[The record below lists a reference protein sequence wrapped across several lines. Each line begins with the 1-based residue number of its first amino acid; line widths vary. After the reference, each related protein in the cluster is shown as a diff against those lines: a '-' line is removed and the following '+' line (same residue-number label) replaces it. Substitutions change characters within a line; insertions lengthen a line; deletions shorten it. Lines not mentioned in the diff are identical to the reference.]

1 MMVRGLNLV
10 VICLDT
16 FRYDCLTHQ
25 APWPVYLPHL
35 DRLRAESTVYQH
47 AYPEGLPT
55 IPVRRAYF
63 TGERSFPWRFR
74 YDTKG
79 SWPTGRGWHKIPPE
93 QPTLAE
99 ILLEAGYQTGLVA
112 DTYHLFKP
120 TGNFTRGFLAYEFVR
135 GYETD
140 NYRAGRIS
148 PETLRRFVKHP
159 DPAANPVL
167 VQYLLNTEGRVREQ
181 DWTTAQVFLRASD
194 FVLSASRQQPFFLW
208 VDSFAPHE
216 PWDPP
221 RPYLA
226 LYGEDPEDDSI
237 LTPIYP
243 VGYTANDLSPR
254 EIARTQALYLAT
266 LTFVDRWVG
275 FLLDTLD
282 RTGLS
287 RNTVVMLVNDHGTE
301 LMDHGQFSKA
311 PQRLFDHNTHMIWM
325 IRYPGESSHVSD
337 AFVQSHDVFPTAL
350 ELLDMPRRP
359 VAGTSAWPLRSAAP
373 QQGPEALVTGWGSH
387 ASVRTRA
394 WNFVVNFEAPEE
406 HSLYHVATDPQERH
420 DVHEDHPD
428 VAAALQ
434 KILEDLLGQ
443 TLPARLSDDVRPS
456 DAPVRTYY
464 QSRID
469 QRKRDAGFV

>member
-1 MMVRGLNLV
+1 MRRLNLV

-16 FRYDCLTHQ
+16 FRYDCLNHKV
-25 APWPVYLPHL
+25 PWPVYLPNL
-35 DRLRAESTVYQH
+35 DRLRAESIVYQK

-63 TGERSFPWRFR
+63 TGERSFPWRFG

-99 ILLEAGYQTGLVA
+99 MLLESGYQTGLVA

-148 PETLRRFVKHP
+148 PETLRRFVKNP

-167 VQYLLNTEGRVREQ
+167 VQYLLNIEGRVREQ

-221 RPYLA
+221 RPYLM
-226 LYGEDPEDDSI
+226 LYGQDPEDESI

-243 VGYTANDLSPR
+243 VGYTSKDLTAQ
-254 EIARTQALYLAT
+254 EIARTQALYLAY

-275 FLLDTLD
+275 YLLDTLD

-287 RNTVVMLVNDHGTE
+287 QNTVVMLVNDHGTE

-311 PQRLFDHNTHMIWM
+311 PHRLFDHNTHMVWM
-325 IRYPGESSHVSD
+325 IRYPGEPPHVSE
-337 AFVQSHDVFPTAL
+337 AFVQSHDLFPTAM
-350 ELLDMPRRP
+350 ELLGVHPRP
-359 VAGTSAWPLRSAAP
+359 VAGRSVWGLRHATA
-373 QQGPEALVTGWGSH
+373 QQGRQAVVIGWGSH
-387 ASVRTRA
+387 ASVRTEE
-394 WNFVVNFEAPEE
+394 WNFVVNFEKPEE
-406 HSLYHVATDPQERH
+406 RSLYHVARDPEER
-420 DVHEDHPD
+420 DNVVEQYPETAT
-428 VAAALQ
+428 VLQ
-434 KILEDLLGQ
+434 RMLEELLGQ
-443 TLPARLSDDVRPS
+443 PLPARLSDEVRPS